1 MGYVSFDASV
11 KIHMSGR
18 YTSTKTS
25 KTGRGGIYGYIKHI
39 DRGTDRKNGCEVGHS
54 NPDINPDYTLL
65 NESYYKDESGKR
77 ARTKRSK
84 DMAHAILRRVDYA
97 KKNGARIYDGGKND
111 MTIVRPLV
119 VQLDPD
125 TIAGHKDTWVMDSVG
140 ILEDM
145 FGQDNIAGFSI
156 HRDETNVHL
165 HVCFVP
171 VYEYEDKQG
180 RQKCSVSQ
188 TKFFTSPG
196 ALAGMHKR
204 IRKALKDK
212 GYDVEMENKPIEE
225 HLAGYY
231 DKQGNWHQQGL
242 TPDQLKELT
251 NKEIQLRLEMVNVKI
266 RQEELDHLEK
276 AMRELQSSAAKGKA
290 QLERERQNLKRQ
302 EAVLKQDQT
311 SVQAQLQ
318 ALAME
323 KMSVQNMKTQAEN
336 MLEKAQSTAAVCD
349 QILSEEKHL
358 NTKFLEFCEK
368 EGKRHKQDVR
378 GYVEYLYKKF
388 LKERRENMSP
398 LQEELYRDRFE
409 RLSRGNTKK
418 AAEPEPNIIL
428 TDSASEYSFV

>member
-1 MGYVSFDASV
+1 MGYLSFDASV

-25 KTGRGGIYGYIKHI
+25 KTGGGGIYGYIRHI
-39 DRGTDRKNGCEVGHS
+39 DRGTDRKNGCEVNHS
-54 NPDINPDYTLL
+54 NLDINPDYTLS
-65 NESYYKDESGKR
+65 NESYFKNESGEWER
-77 ARTKRSK
+77 AERTK

-97 KKNGARIYDGGKND
+97 KKKGARIYDGGKND
-111 MTIVRPLV
+111 TVILRPLIL
-119 VQLDPD
+119 QLDPD
-125 TIAGHKDTWVMDSVG
+125 TIAEHEDTWVMDSVG

-188 TKFFTSPG
+188 TKFFTSPKS
-196 ALAGMHKR
+196 LAGMHRK
-204 IRKALKDK
+204 IRKSLKDK
-212 GYDVEMENKPIEE
+212 GYDVEMENKPIDEQ
-225 HLAGYY
+225 LAGYY

-242 TPDQLKELT
+242 TPDQLKKLT
-251 NKEIQLRLEMVNVKI
+251 DKEIQLRLGEINMKI
-266 RQEELDHLEK
+266 KREELDHLEK

-336 MLEKAQSTAAVCD
+336 MLEKAQSTAAICD

-378 GYVEYLYKKF
+378 GYVEYLYNKF
-388 LKERRENMSP
+388 QKERKDNHSAWQLEM
-398 LQEELYRDRFE
+398 LRDRDA
-409 RLSRGNTKK
+409 RLSQGNTKK
-418 AAEPEPNIIL
+418 STEPEPNIIL
-428 TDSASEYSFV
+428 TDSTSDYSFM